1 MGIDT
6 LDYVM
11 RLFTGLSLTYEVRR
25 NIELLYQSM
34 QPLAPIE
41 WSPPGN
47 LHLTTKFIGEWPAEG
62 LDDLKAMLKRMPKPG
77 AFTVSID
84 GFGWFPTPHHPRH
97 LFAAVRAPGQLA
109 QLAVATNDMLAA
121 GGVPVETIPYRP
133 HLTLARIKDPQ
144 IDLAPIKKFIAE
156 LPSTDF
162 GRMNVTSF
170 KLYES
175 RDSTYSVLE
184 DFPL

>member
-1 MGIDT
+1 
-6 LDYVM
+6 M

-41 WSPPGN
+41 WSPAGS
-47 LHLTTKFIGEWPAEG
+47 LHVTTKFIGEWPPEG
-62 LDDLKAMLKRMPKPG
+62 LEPLKALLRTVVRTVPKPG
-77 AFTVSID
+77 AFSLSID

-97 LFAAVRAPGQLA
+97 LFAAVRAPEQLA
-109 QLAVATNDMLAA
+109 QLATATDDMLAA
-121 GGVPVETIPYRP
+121 GGVPRETKPFRP

-144 IDLAPIKKFIAE
+144 IDLAPIKQFIAQ

-175 RDSTYSVLE
+175 RNSTYSVLE
-184 DFPL
+184 DFPI

>member
-1 MGIDT
+1 
-6 LDYVM
+6 M

-41 WSPPGN
+41 WSPAGN
-47 LHLTTKFIGEWPAEG
+47 LHVTTKFIGEWPVEG
-62 LDDLKAMLKRMPKPG
+62 LDELKGRLREVPKGGPF
-77 AFTVSID
+77 AISID

-97 LFAAVRAPGQLA
+97 LFAAVRAGEPLY
-109 QLAVATNDMLAA
+109 QLAVATSDMLAA
-121 GGVPVETIPYRP
+121 GGVPVENKPYRP

-175 RDSTYSVLE
+175 RNSTYSVLE

>member
-1 MGIDT
+1 
-6 LDYVM
+6 M

-25 NIELLYQSM
+25 NIELLYQSLE
-34 QPLAPIE
+34 PLAPIH
-41 WSPPGN
+41 WSPVAN
-47 LHLTTKFIGEWPAEG
+47 LHVTTKFIGEWPVER
-62 LDDLKAMLKRMPKPG
+62 LDELKAALRGMEKPPG
-77 AFTVSID
+77 FAAAID

-97 LFAAVRAPGQLA
+97 LFAAVRAPEALA
-109 QLAVATNDMLAA
+109 QLAAESDRALAVI
-121 GGVPVETIPYRP
+121 GVPVEEKAYHP
-133 HLTLARIKDPQ
+133 HLTLARIRDAHV
-144 IDLAPIKKFIAE
+144 DLSPIKQFIAQ

-175 RDSTYSVLE
+175 RNSQYTVLE

>member
-1 MGIDT
+1 
-6 LDYVM
+6 M

-41 WSPPGN
+41 WAPAGN
-47 LHLTTKFIGEWPAEG
+47 LHVTTKFIGEWPAEG
-62 LDDLKAMLKRMPKPG
+62 LDELKAALRTVPKP
-77 AFTVSID
+77 AVFTVSID

-97 LFAAVRAPGQLA
+97 LFAAVRAPEQLA
-109 QLAVATNDMLAA
+109 QLAEGTDAALAA
-121 GGVPVETIPYRP
+121 SGVTRDAKPYRP
-133 HLTLARIKDPQ
+133 HLTLARIQDPQ
-144 IDLAPIKKFIAE
+144 IDLAPIKQFIAQ

-175 RDSTYSVLE
+175 RNSTYSVLE

>member
-1 MGIDT
+1 
-6 LDYVM
+6 M

-34 QPLAPIE
+34 QPLAPVE
-41 WSPPGN
+41 WSPAGN
-47 LHLTTKFIGEWPAEG
+47 LHVTTNFIGEWPGES
-62 LDDLKAMLKRMPKPG
+62 LDELKAMLRTVAKPG
-77 AFTVSID
+77 PFTVSID

-97 LFAAVRAPGQLA
+97 LFAAVRAGEPLY
-109 QLAVATNDMLAA
+109 QLAVATSDMLAA
-121 GGVPVETIPYRP
+121 GGVPVETKPYRP
-133 HLTLARIKDPQ
+133 HLTLARIQDPL
-144 IDLAPIKKFIAE
+144 IDLAPIKKFIAQ

-175 RDSTYSVLE
+175 RNRTYSVLE